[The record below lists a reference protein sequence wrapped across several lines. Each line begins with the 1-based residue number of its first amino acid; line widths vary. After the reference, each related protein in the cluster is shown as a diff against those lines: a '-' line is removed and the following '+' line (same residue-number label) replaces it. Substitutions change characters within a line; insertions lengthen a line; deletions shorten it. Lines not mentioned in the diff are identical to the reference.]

1 VHLFKRLQ
9 RLWELSAA
17 DGEFISREEYDALIA
32 HLREVEAEM
41 QDMSHRI
48 NDWIGVLMQSEVL
61 RRKLDEFDDEHAK

>member
-1 VHLFKRLQ
+1 MHLFKRLQ
-9 RLWELSAA
+9 RLWELSTA

>member
-1 VHLFKRLQ
+1 MHLFKRLQ
-9 RLWELSAA
+9 RLWELSTA

-61 RRKLDEFDDEHAK
+61 RRKLDELVDEHAK

>member
-1 VHLFKRLQ
+1 MHLFKRLQ

>member
-9 RLWELSAA
+9 RLWELSAS

-41 QDMSHRI
+41 DMSHRI
-48 NDWIGVLMQSEVL
+48 SDWVGVLMQSELL
-61 RRKLDEFDDEHAK
+61 RRKLDELDDAHAK